1 MSIRD
6 GLEPSRSPDSQTHT
20 QPLPRD
26 ADASTGPAGAGPRPS
41 APESPP
47 PATAATPNDQAPSPA
62 DESWPPSWGESP
74 SSWGRDPAASD
85 SGRTWTQPPAATD
98 SPNQP
103 PAPEATPAWTP
114 PKAAQGPSWTQ
125 PSGGEAT
132 PDQGTELTG
141 SDADSTRPQPPTAG
155 AGPSWT
161 QPKDTDPQADPAQ
174 PGWGQGGGGYPAQ
187 PGWGTR
193 SPDAGS
199 PGGRRPPRWLAGV
212 VAGAVLLG
220 AGFGISQALDR
231 DNEPAGAGIP
241 TAGQAPVAAAPV
253 PAGEEP
259 AAAVAKALLPTVVEI
274 RHGSGVGS
282 GFVYDK
288 DGYIMTAAHV
298 IDGVDEVEV
307 RLYDGTR
314 LEGRVVGTDDL
325 NDVGVVKVDR
335 TGLATAPLAVG
346 QELQVGQ
353 LAIAIGSPF
362 GLNETV
368 TAGIVS
374 STDRVLEDGR
384 EVIQTDAPI
393 NPGNSGGVLA
403 DRQGRVIGIN
413 SAIRPGVGS
422 NGNVGIGFAVPI
434 DLAARS
440 ATAIVQGRPIQTGY
454 LGVRMAD
461 ATGNQ
466 QGAIIQEVTPDSP
479 ASRAGLR
486 AGDLVTTVDGQAI
499 QSFSEVG
506 ARIRA
511 HTPGEK
517 ITLGVTRGGNE
528 TNITATL
535 TQRPA
540 G

>member
-26 ADASTGPAGAGPRPS
+26 EVAPAHRDGASDPRPATTANDPATSPAGEP
-41 APESPP
+41 
-47 PATAATPNDQAPSPA
+47 
-62 DESWPPSWGESP
+62 WPPSWGESP
-74 SSWGRDPAASD
+74 AAWGQAPAAPD
-85 SGRTWTQPPAATD
+85 RPQPAAPEAGPTWTQ
-98 SPNQP
+98 
-103 PAPEATPAWTP
+103 

-125 PSGGEAT
+125 TS
-132 PDQGTELTG
+132 
-141 SDADSTRPQPPTAG
+141 SNDSPGASWPQPPGNDAPG
-155 AGPSWT
+155 APRTRLTRDDGPGDT
-161 QPKDTDPQADPAQ
+161 TGAQPPAAE
-174 PGWGQGGGGYPAQ
+174 PGWGQGGGGHPTVPA
-187 PGWGTR
+187 WGVR
-193 SPDAGS
+193 SADAGS
-199 PGGRRPPRWLAGV
+199 PRGRRPSRWLAGV
-212 VAGAVLLG
+212 LAGAVLLA
-220 AGFGISQALDR
+220 AGFGISQALDN
-231 DNEPAGAGIP
+231 DAEPAGAGIP
-241 TAGQAPVAAAPV
+241 AAGPAPVAAPAAPS
-253 PAGEEP
+253 GEEP

-288 DGYIMTAAHV
+288 NGYIMTAAHV
-298 IDGVDEVEV
+298 IDGAEEVEV
-307 RLYDGTR
+307 RLYDGTK

-335 TGLATAPLAVG
+335 TGLAVAPLAVG
-346 QELQVGQ
+346 QDLQVGQ

-368 TAGIVS
+368 TAGIIS

-403 DRQGRVIGIN
+403 DRRGRVIGIN
-413 SAIRPGVGS
+413 SAIRPATDGS

-434 DLAARS
+434 DLAATS
-440 ATAIVQGRPIQTGY
+440 AAAIVQGKPIQTGY
-454 LGVRMAD
+454 LGVTPSLTTAGGQD
-461 ATGNQ
+461 
-466 QGAIIQEVTPDSP
+466 GALIQEVAPDSP
-479 ASRAGLR
+479 ADQAGIR
-486 AGDLVTTVDGQAI
+486 PGDLVTSIDGQAV
-499 QSFSEVG
+499 QNYSEMV

-511 HTPGEK
+511 HKPGDK
-517 ITLGVTRGGNE
+517 VTLVVSRGGNE
-528 TNITATL
+528 TTITATL

>member
-6 GLEPSRSPDSQTHT
+6 GLEPSRSPDSESHT
-20 QPLPRD
+20 QPLPGD
-26 ADASTGPAGAGPRPS
+26 EAAPAQPAGASGSDPRPS
-41 APESPP
+41 AP
-47 PATAATPNDQAPSPA
+47 
-62 DESWPPSWGESP
+62 DETWPPSWG
-74 SSWGRDPAASD
+74 
-85 SGRTWTQPPAATD
+85 QPPAAAD
-98 SPNQP
+98 STRPQP
-103 PAPEATPAWTP
+103 PTPEPTPTWTQ

-125 PSGGEAT
+125 
-132 PDQGTELTG
+132 
-141 SDADSTRPQPPTAG
+141 
-155 AGPSWT
+155 AGP
-161 QPKDTDPQADPAQ
+161 AE
-174 PGWGQGGGGYPAQ
+174 PGRGEGGGGHPTVPA
-187 PGWGTR
+187 WGTS

-199 PGGRRPPRWLAGV
+199 PRGRRPSRWLAGV
-212 VAGAVLLG
+212 VAGVVLLA
-220 AGFGISQALDR
+220 AGFGISQALDN
-231 DNEPAGAGIP
+231 DAGDPSGAGIP
-241 TAGQAPVAAAPV
+241 AAGQAPVAAAPA
-253 PAGEEP
+253 PSGEEP

-298 IDGVDEVEV
+298 VEGVDEVEV

-314 LEGRVVGTDDL
+314 LEGRVLGTDEL

-335 TGLATAPLAVG
+335 TGLAAAPLAVG

-374 STDRVLEDGR
+374 STDRVLDDGR

-403 DRQGRVIGIN
+403 DRRGRVIGIN
-413 SAIRPGVGS
+413 SAIRPGAGS

-434 DLAARS
+434 DLAAKS

-454 LGVRMAD
+454 LGVSMAD
-461 ATGNQ
+461 APGRQ
-466 QGAIIQEVTPDSP
+466 DGAIIQEVTPDSP

-486 AGDLVTTVDGQAI
+486 AGDMVTSIDGQAI
-499 QSFSEVG
+499 QSYSELV
-506 ARIRA
+506 AAIRG
-511 HTPGEK
+511 HKPGDK
-517 ITLGVTRGGNE
+517 VTLGVTRGGNE
-528 TNITATL
+528 TSITATL

>member
-6 GLEPSRSPDSQTHT
+6 GLEPSRSPDSESHT
-20 QPLPRD
+20 QPPPRD
-26 ADASTGPAGAGPRPS
+26 EAAPGQAAGASPS
-41 APESPP
+41 
-47 PATAATPNDQAPSPA
+47 
-62 DESWPPSWGESP
+62 DETWPPSWGQSP
-74 SSWGRDPAASD
+74 SSWG
-85 SGRTWTQPPAATD
+85 QPPAAPDHHT
-98 SPNQP
+98 QP
-103 PAPEATPAWTP
+103 STPEPAPTWTQ

-125 PSGGEAT
+125 PSGNDAGGPAAGAPRT
-132 PDQGTELTG
+132 RLTR
-141 SDADSTRPQPPTAG
+141 DDDTADTTSGQPTAAEG
-155 AGPSWT
+155 GPSWT
-161 QPKDTDPQADPAQ
+161 QAGPAQ
-174 PGWGQGGGGYPAQ
+174 PGGGQGGGGHPTVPA
-187 PGWGTR
+187 WGTQ

-199 PGGRRPPRWLAGV
+199 PGGRRPSRWLAGV
-212 VAGAVLLG
+212 VAGVVLLA
-220 AGFGISQALDR
+220 AGFGISQSLDN
-231 DNEPAGAGIP
+231 DEPAGAGIP
-241 TAGQAPVAAAPV
+241 TAGQAPIAAAPA
-253 PAGEEP
+253 PSGEEP

-288 DGYIMTAAHV
+288 NGYIMTAAHV

-314 LEGRVVGTDDL
+314 LEGQVVGTDDL

-335 TGLATAPLAVG
+335 TGLAVAPLAVG

-374 STDRVLEDGR
+374 STDRILDDGR

-403 DRQGRVIGIN
+403 DRRGRVIGIN
-413 SAIRPGVGS
+413 SAIRPAGGDS
-422 NGNVGIGFAVPI
+422 SGNIGIGFAVPI
-434 DLAARS
+434 DLAAKS
-440 ATAIVQGRPIQTGY
+440 AEAIVQGKPIQTGY
-454 LGVRMAD
+454 LGVSMAD
-461 ATGNQ
+461 APGGQ
-466 QGAIIQEVTPDSP
+466 DGAIIQEVTPDSP

-486 AGDLVTTVDGQAI
+486 AGDRVTSIDGQAV
-499 QSFSEVG
+499 QSYSELV
-506 ARIRA
+506 ARIRGSA
-511 HTPGEK
+511 PGDK
-517 ITLGVTRGGNE
+517 VTLGVTRGGNE
-528 TNITATL
+528 TTITATL